1 MTAVSLETGYKRV
14 HIEILDKRPLY
25 AIRPTSSYPMQDEA
39 KKDSKETPGGGKLTK
54 VLTNLE
60 ELWDESQYEEAF
72 NVDTFVSSLK

>member
-1 MTAVSLETGYKRV
+1 
-14 HIEILDKRPLY
+14 
-25 AIRPTSSYPMQDEA
+25 MQDQAKNDSAEA
-39 KKDSKETPGGGKLTK
+39 TGGGKLTE

>member
-1 MTAVSLETGYKRV
+1 
-14 HIEILDKRPLY
+14 
-25 AIRPTSSYPMQDEA
+25 MQDEA